1 MKPIRLLIADDSGF
15 MRIAVRKMVASD
27 PEIQVV
33 GEARNGVAAVNMARE
48 LKPDVITMD
57 VEMPDLDGVSATRM
71 IMAERATP
79 VIMLSSLTQKGAK
92 VTLEALEAG
101 AVDFISKSSSFV
113 QLDIVQVDRELR
125 EKIRY
130 WGRRPLL
137 SMGAWAGLAPSSA
150 SVSASSAASAAVA
163 SLFNTS
169 SASAAGP
176 RARVAKAPR
185 SVDLVVVGVSTGGPK
200 TFPGLLKA
208 CGPLR
213 CPMVVAQHMPPY
225 YTASFAEHL
234 KEETGLDVR
243 EGEDGMVLTP
253 GLVAIIPGGKDG
265 LVGYGIGGHKLLNVR
280 VVPDAPIHPNAD
292 VLFESAL
299 RVTESPVAVVLT
311 GMGNDG
317 TRGCRRFTDR
327 DLPVLVQTPASCVIG
342 GMPQAV
348 IDGGLA
354 SFVLSI
360 DDIGAKLREWCNR

>member
-15 MRIAVRKMVASD
+15 MRIAVRKMVAVD
-27 PEIQVV
+27 TEIEVV
-33 GEARNGVAAVNMARE
+33 GEARNGVAAVNLARE

-71 IMAERATP
+71 IMAERPTP

-137 SMGAWAGLAPSSA
+137 ATSAWAGPG
-150 SVSASSAASAAVA
+150 ASAALRAGAVA
-163 SLFNTS
+163 PPPPLTS
-169 SASAAGP
+169 TGHPEAP
-176 RARVAKAPR
+176 RLRTGKAPK

-208 CGPLR
+208 CGRLR

-234 KEETGLDVR
+234 KQETGLDVC
-243 EGEDGMVLTP
+243 EGEDGMVLPP
-253 GLVAIIPGGKDG
+253 GRVVIIPGGKDG
-265 LVGYGIGGHKLLNVR
+265 LIGHGIGGHKLLNIR

-299 RVTESPVAVVLT
+299 RVSESPIAVVLT
-311 GMGNDG
+311 GMGCDG
-317 TRGCRRFTDR
+317 TRGSRRFSDR
-327 DLPVLVQTPASCVIG
+327 GLPVLVQTPASCVIG

-348 IDGGLA
+348 IDQGSA

-360 DDIGAKLREWCNR
+360 DDLGAKLREWCNK